1 MGNAKFRE
9 TRKQIYGFWYGTI
22 DYIQS
27 LKNST
32 KTQWMKKKQWLEI
45 NSPLLFQAFL
55 YMDNICNDS
64 SFTGLAAR
72 PNHPRKQGQQF
83 HDRIKCLQAKAAFN
97 HTHMCRKWRF
107 LLLKMFWL
115 VYSVDKINSHFL
127 NVQQIRQIPNNNP
140 KYTKIWCL
148 CIHTRKVG
156 KVLPRSSTCFLLW

>member
-1 MGNAKFRE
+1 MRSSFQQPIIPGVSETSSSNNFVNLSGNVFLGHFGMMPPTIHDCFLGLRIAEVQIYMIIHVLVDTHDNNAKFRE
-9 TRKQIYGFWYGTI
+9 TRKQIYGFWYSTI

-72 PNHPRKQGQQF
+72 PNHPRKQGPQF
-83 HDRIKCLQAKAAFN
+83 
-97 HTHMCRKWRF
+97 
-107 LLLKMFWL
+107 
-115 VYSVDKINSHFL
+115 S
-127 NVQQIRQIPNNNP
+127 
-140 KYTKIWCL
+140 
-148 CIHTRKVG
+148 
-156 KVLPRSSTCFLLW
+156 